1 MTKKCLF
8 ERATGLFKSGTSF
21 DDILHD
27 PVTHVQIT
35 LLDYPDLRTERW
47 DGAVGVRAATA
58 QELID
63 FDDAARDK
71 QVTADMDMAIN
82 KTLRDL
88 LLDIEQRL
96 RAAGQNSA
104 LPDIAAATNKA
115 EYTTALKEIVK
126 SYL

>member
-1 MTKKCLF
+1 MPKCLF
-8 ERATGLFKSGTSF
+8 DKSTKLFVGGTAYDDLPHDTATHIQL
-21 DDILHD
+21 
-27 PVTHVQIT
+27 T
-35 LLDYPDLRTERW
+35 LANYPDRRDERW

-63 FDDAARDK
+63 YDNANRD
-71 QVTADMDMAIN
+71 VRATTNLDTAIN

-96 RAAGQNSA
+96 RAAGQISII
-104 LPDIAAATNKA
+104 PDIAAATNKA
-115 EYTTALKEIVK
+115 EYRAALKDIIK